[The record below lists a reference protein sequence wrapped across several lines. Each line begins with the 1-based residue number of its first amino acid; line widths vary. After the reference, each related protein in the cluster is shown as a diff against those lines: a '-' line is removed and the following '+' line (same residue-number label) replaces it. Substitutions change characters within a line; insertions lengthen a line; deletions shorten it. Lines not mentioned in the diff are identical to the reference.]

1 MKTSRSHSLSL
12 DRINFRLLHY
22 FRVVAEE
29 LSFSRAA
36 LRLNM
41 SQPPLSLHVKELEGV
56 LDTQL
61 FVRTTRSVE
70 LTPAGRALLREVNK
84 LMEMTSHSLQQVR
97 QLGRGK
103 AGHMVIGAVGTAM
116 WGALL
121 PALQQFGEQV
131 PDATWSLSELS
142 PSQQIDALQHH
153 RIDLGVWRE
162 AHGNL
167 PPGMA
172 SQLLGR
178 ERIVLAV
185 SATHRL
191 AGGEAVALETLL
203 TEGFVLLPPQA
214 GNLGAYLDYACRQAG
229 FTPQITHQVSEP
241 QTALALVAGGFGITL
256 LPECCARIT
265 WPGVSFVEL
274 QTPLSADLYAVYQP
288 HVATPVVEAFLASL
302 TP

>member
-1 MKTSRSHSLSL
+1 M
-12 DRINFRLLHY
+12 
-22 FRVVAEE
+22 VAEE

-36 LRLNM
+36 QRLHM
-41 SQPPLSLHVKELEGV
+41 SQPPLSLHVKELEAA

-84 LMEMTSHSLQQVR
+84 LLDMTAHSLQQVR

-121 PALQQFGEQV
+121 PALQRFAQQV
-131 PDATWSLSELS
+131 PEATWALTELA
-142 PSQQIDALQHH
+142 PAQQIDALQHH
-153 RIDLGVWRE
+153 RIDLGIWRE
-162 AHGNL
+162 AQGNL

-172 SQLLGR
+172 CQLLGR

-185 SATHRL
+185 ALQHRL
-191 AGGEAVALETLL
+191 AGSEPVALESLVA
-203 TEGFVLLPPQA
+203 EEFVLLPPHGA
-214 GNLGAYLDYACRQAG
+214 SLGAWLAHACREAG
-229 FTPQITHQVSEP
+229 YTPQISHQVSEP

-256 LPECCARIT
+256 LPECCARIS
-265 WPGVSFVEL
+265 WPGVCFVEL
-274 QTPLSADLYAVYQP
+274 ATPLSADLYAVYQP
-288 HVATPVVEAFLASL
+288 HVITPVVQAFLASL
-302 TP
+302 SP